1 MGRVKRYYRRQKRA
15 CIGVPEKETNR
26 ENIIVPGM
34 ENITGPKTAEGV
46 KIFRQKNK
54 HFQMM

>member
-1 MGRVKRYYRRQKRA
+1 MGRVKGYYRRQKHA
-15 CIGVPEKETNR
+15 CIGVPEKEINR

-34 ENITGPKTAEGV
+34 ENITGQKTAKGV

-54 HFQMM
+54 HFQIM